1 MTHPTL
7 TSVSPIF
14 CTKHTYCTL
23 IDPFSRLRTR
33 KHLVPRRAPRRPHL
47 RLPPDYSP
55 HFHTY
60 ARLVKIQTLRLPL
73 QVVRVPT
80 DGVND

>member
-7 TSVSPIF
+7 TSVSLNPY
-14 CTKHTYCTL
+14 TKHTYCTL
-23 IDPFSRLRTR
+23 TDPFSRLRTR
-33 KHLVPRRAPRRPHL
+33 KHLVPRRTPRRPHL

-55 HFHTY
+55 HLHTY
-60 ARLVKIQTLRLPL
+60 ARLVKIQTLRLSL
-73 QVVRVPT
+73 QVVRIPT